1 MNAIKL
7 TSTAVAGFAAV
18 AMNAASAEAFSFN
31 VGGTEVAGGGYKSSV
46 AGVTTIDFNSGT
58 DPSNDFVKFSG
69 LAADSIVQG
78 SKVNNYATP
87 SGNTTSYLTISN
99 VGSGIA
105 GATGSVTLTFAK
117 ALDYFGLY
125 WGSADP
131 FNSISFFSGDKLLA
145 SFTGSEVSTTARGSW
160 TDATD
165 NIYTNFFAGQGEAF
179 DKVVLRS
186 TGIAFESD
194 NFAYREV
201 SAVPEPLTLGGTAIG
216 LALGARMR
224 KKMKAK
230 AA

>member
-1 MNAIKL
+1 MNAIKF
-7 TSTAVAGFAAV
+7 TSIAMAGFAAV

-31 VGGTEVAGGGYKSSV
+31 VGGTEVAGEGYKSSV

-69 LAADSIVQG
+69 LAADSLVKG
-78 SKVNNYATP
+78 GKANNY
-87 SGNTTSYLTISN
+87 GNPAGDDSYYLTIAKE
-99 VGSGIA
+99 GSDVA

-117 ALDYFGLY
+117 AIDYFGLY
-125 WGSADP
+125 WGSVDP
-131 FNSISFFSGDKLLA
+131 FNSISFFSGDKLIKT
-145 SFTGSEVSTTARGSW
+145 FGGSEVSTTAKGSW
-160 TDATD
+160 TGVTD
-165 NIYTNFFAGQGEAF
+165 NIYVNFFAGQGEAF
-179 DKVVLRS
+179 DKIVLNS

-194 NFAYREV
+194 NFAYREA

-230 AA
+230 TA